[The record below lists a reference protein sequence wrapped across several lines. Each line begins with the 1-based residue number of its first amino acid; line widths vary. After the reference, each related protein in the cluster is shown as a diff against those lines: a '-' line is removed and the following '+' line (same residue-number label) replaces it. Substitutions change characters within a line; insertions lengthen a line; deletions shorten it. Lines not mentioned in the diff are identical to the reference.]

1 MAMPVIRKKPGEKFP
16 IGLRY
21 KPPDLPV
28 GPPAVTI
35 SSVTSAVTPAAT
47 LVLGTTGVIADGT
60 EVYCWITAGT
70 AGVDYTVRFTSILSD
85 TKILI
90 DDYLVR
96 VQS

>member
-1 MAMPVIRKKPGEKFP
+1 MANIPIIRKKPGEKFP

-21 KPPDLPV
+21 KAPDLPA
-28 GPPAVTI
+28 GVTV
-35 SSVTSAVTPAAT
+35 STVTSAVTPAAT

-70 AGVDYTVRFTSILSD
+70 DLIDYMVRFTSTLSD

-90 DDYLVR
+90 DDYLVKVR
-96 VQS
+96 N